1 MSKKNNNNQH
11 LKQRIREQQ
20 AEIDSLKRKNEDLRD
35 ALREIREKQFETY
48 SNVMLVIFDS
58 FMMEELTDELAG
70 QLMLSMT
77 DVMLYNTV

>member
-20 AEIDSLKRKNEDLRD
+20 AEINCLKRNNLDLRD
-35 ALREIREKQFETY
+35 ALREMRENRLKTY
-48 SNVMLVIFDS
+48 VDVMLVIFES
-58 FMMEELTDELAG
+58 FMMEDLTDELAG

-77 DVMLYNTV
+77 DVMLYNNV

>member
-1 MSKKNNNNQH
+1 MNKKNNNNQH

-20 AEIDSLKRKNEDLRD
+20 AEINHLTRNNMDLRD
-35 ALREIREKQFETY
+35 ALREMRENKLKTY
-48 SNVMLVIFDS
+48 ADVMLVIFDS

-77 DVMLYNTV
+77 DVMLYSNE

>member
-48 SNVMLVIFDS
+48 SNVMLVIFEN

-77 DVMLYNTV
+77 DVMLCNNM

>member
-20 AEIDSLKRKNEDLRD
+20 AEITHLKRNNLDLRD
-35 ALREIREKQFETY
+35 ALREMRENRLKTY
-48 SNVMLVIFDS
+48 ADVMLVIFES
-58 FMMEELTDELAG
+58 FMMEDLTDELTG

-77 DVMLYNTV
+77 DVMLYNNV